1 MSVECNVFVLWGHMG
16 RARLE
21 SNRVFYAAAGK
32 RICDVRSSK
41 RVTQERLAFQVSLTR
56 TSIINIEKGRQQILL
71 HTLVEIA
78 RALGV
83 KVSDLLPELD
93 VHISSTP
100 DLRAYRSRRKV
111 HDWVETGLK

>member
-1 MSVECNVFVLWGHMG
+1 MG

-21 SNRVFYAAAGK
+21 TNRVFYAAAGK
-32 RICDVRSSK
+32 RICDVRNSK

-83 KVSDLLPELD
+83 EVSDLLPED
-93 VHISSTP
+93 VHISHTP
-100 DLRAYRSRRKV
+100 DLRAYRSRKKV
-111 HDWVETGLK
+111 HDWVETGLKKMRAEGG